1 MIYVYQIIILYKA
14 FCVTVSTKNFD
25 TYIWGLEI
33 EISHVVGYS
42 KIIFFV
48 LFKFR
53 CMYFYQLV
61 QP

>member
-1 MIYVYQIIILYKA
+1 MIYVYQA
-14 FCVTVSTKNFD
+14 FCVTVSTNFD

-33 EISHVVGYS
+33 EIFDVVGYS

-53 CMYFYQLV
+53 CMYFYQLA
-61 QP
+61 QPEKVDVI